1 MDSNVLTPNQREAY
15 DYLATKRASLVEQER
30 LAQEN
35 QSAQDDPKKPGV
47 VEQTLQNLRNAD
59 AYKAQKEMLET
70 QIASEEAHINLL
82 RRNGYT
88 EGQLVKYNEKLNRY
102 RQQLH
107 DLKQPLP

>member
-1 MDSNVLTPNQREAY
+1 MLTVLFVLILRS
-15 DYLATKRASLVEQER
+15 SLVEQER
-30 LAQEN
+30 LGQQG
-35 QSAQDDPKKPGV
+35 QSAQGDLKKPDV

-59 AYKAQKEMLET
+59 AYKAQKETLET
-70 QIASEEAHINLL
+70 KIASQEAHLNLL

-88 EGQLVKYNEKLNRY
+88 EGQLIEYNEKLNRY